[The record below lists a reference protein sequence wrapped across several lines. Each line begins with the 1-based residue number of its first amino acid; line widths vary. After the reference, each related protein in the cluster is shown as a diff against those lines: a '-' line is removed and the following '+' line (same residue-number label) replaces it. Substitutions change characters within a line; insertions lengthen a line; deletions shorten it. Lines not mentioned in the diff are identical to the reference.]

1 MEEQAI
7 FLFDVELLLVLSS
20 LVLLQCFT
28 NSLEPPMTTLPI
40 TRVTLFKHGVG
51 AFEREAAI
59 TGASSLELTFKQD
72 DVSDVLKS
80 LTVLDLDG
88 GTIRSV
94 AYDSTKPIEQML
106 AEVAINIPESESLRK
121 LLPQL
126 KGAAIS
132 VVTPGFAP
140 LEGSLLGVDTYTEA
154 TEAGNRIVPM
164 ISLVTTTGEVHSF
177 DLFRSSVVLKD
188 ERMKRDLEYYLH
200 ASLLSKKKEAR
211 SFVFQADGEGQ
222 RRIVINY
229 VVNAPV
235 WKATY
240 RMLLDPQEKPFL
252 QGWAVVDNVQD
263 ENWENVQLSLVA
275 GLPVSFQHDLYT
287 PRFIER
293 PRVEVAETT
302 GVLPPQMQPGIM
314 YEKDEVTRGG
324 AATPIMA
331 KRMREPMGIQLADGF
346 SAGSIARSNPVQ
358 VRERQLGEL
367 FEYHITHPVSIQRN
381 QSALVPIVQQ
391 SFEGKSVLYYQK
403 AARAQNPMRAVEFK
417 NSTSLTLEGGPVTVF
432 NEGSY
437 AGEAML
443 ETTMPTDLKLV
454 PYAVELSVLITDNL
468 QSTRGVVS
476 SIVISRGVAT
486 LKTSQVRRIT
496 YTIQSKIAREET
508 LYLEHPRYD
517 YEAEIRDKSCL
528 SETTEKSF
536 RFKINLPAQ
545 KTTAFVVEEVSP
557 VSDQVN
563 LQQAATQQ
571 LVHLSNQ
578 NLLPA
583 SARKTLEQIIERQK
597 QVQHLQARVQY
608 FSQRETQCA
617 EQQKRIREN
626 LLSLTDRTSEK
637 ELRDR
642 YVKSLSQQEDELES
656 LQKERASANQ
666 LTEQIRQQIDK
677 LLTDLNVDVN

>member
-1 MEEQAI
+1 M
-7 FLFDVELLLVLSS
+7 
-20 LVLLQCFT
+20 
-28 NSLEPPMTTLPI
+28 PTLPI

-51 AFEREAAI
+51 AFEREATI
-59 TGASSLELTFKQD
+59 SGVSSLELTFKQD

-140 LEGSLLGVDTYTEA
+140 LEGSLLGVDTCTEA

-164 ISLVTTTGEVHSF
+164 ISLVTATGEVHSF

-200 ASLLSKKKEAR
+200 TSLLSKKKEAR

-240 RMLLDPQEKPFL
+240 RMLLDSKEKPFL

-287 PRFIER
+287 PRFITR
-293 PRVEVAETT
+293 PTVEVAETT
-302 GVLPPQMQPGIM
+302 GVLPPQMEPGIM
-314 YEKDEVTRGG
+314 YEMDEVPRGG
-324 AATPIMA
+324 AATPMMA

-391 SFEGKSVLYYQK
+391 SFEGKAVLYYQK
-403 AARAQNPMRAVEFK
+403 ASRTQNPMRAVEF
-417 NSTSLTLEGGPVTVF
+417 NNTTSLTLEGGPVTVF
-432 NEGSY
+432 SDGSY

-443 ETTMPTDLKLV
+443 ETTMPDDLKLV
-454 PYAVELSVLITDNL
+454 PYAVELSVRITDSI
-468 QSTRGVVS
+468 QSERGVVS
-476 SIVISRGVAT
+476 AIVITRGLAV
-486 LKTSQVRRIT
+486 LKTSQVKRTT
-496 YTIQSKIAREET
+496 YTMQSRNAREEVI
-508 LYLEHPRYD
+508 YIEHPRLD
-517 YEAEIRDKSCL
+517 SQAVLRDRTHL
-528 SETTEKSF
+528 AETTETTF
-536 RFKINLPAQ
+536 RFKVGLSAQ
-545 KTTAFVVEEVSP
+545 QTTTFVVEEVLP
-557 VSDQVN
+557 ISDQVN
-563 LQQAATQQ
+563 LQQAAQQQ
-571 LVHLSNQ
+571 LLHLANQ
-578 NLLPA
+578 NLLPPV
-583 SARKTLEQIIERQK
+583 ARQALQQSVEYQK
-597 QVQHLQARVQY
+597 RLQQLQTAIQLIN
-608 FSQRETQCA
+608 QRETQYV

-626 LLSLTDRTSEK
+626 LQALADRASEK

-642 YVKSLSQQEDELES
+642 YVKSLSQQEDELEA
-656 LQKERASANQ
+656 LQKERASLQ
-666 LTEQIRQQIDK
+666 KQIEQARQQLDQ
-677 LLTDLNVDVN
+677 LLTGLNVDVK

>member
-1 MEEQAI
+1 M
-7 FLFDVELLLVLSS
+7 
-20 LVLLQCFT
+20 
-28 NSLEPPMTTLPI
+28 PTLPI

-51 AFEREAAI
+51 AFEREA
-59 TGASSLELTFKQD
+59 TVSGASTLELTFKQD

-106 AEVAINIPESESLRK
+106 AEVAISIPESESLRK

-140 LEGSLLGVDTYTEA
+140 LEGSLLGIDTYTEA
-154 TEAGNRIVPM
+154 NESGNRIVPM
-164 ISLVTTTGEVHSF
+164 ISLVTATGEVHSF

-240 RMLLDPQEKPFL
+240 RMLLDPKEKPFL

-263 ENWENVQLSLVA
+263 ENWENVELSLVA

-293 PRVEVAETT
+293 PTVEVAETT
-302 GVLPPQMQPGIM
+302 GVLPPQIISGFDSLRDDGEI
-314 YEKDEVTRGG
+314 EAL
-324 AATPIMA
+324 AATP
-331 KRMREPMGIQLADGF
+331 RMMRVSKSMM
-346 SAGSIARSNPVQ
+346 AGSASYRDSESLSRSTPVQ

-391 SFEGKSVLYYQK
+391 SFEGKAVLYYQK

-443 ETTMPTDLKLV
+443 ETTMSNDLKLV
-454 PYAVELSVLITDNL
+454 PYAVELSVQITDSI
-468 QSTRGVVS
+468 QSERGVVS
-476 SIVISRGVAT
+476 AIVITRGIAT
-486 LKTSQVRRIT
+486 IKTSQVNRTR
-496 YTIQSKIAREET
+496 YTIQSKIAKEES
-508 LYLEHPRYD
+508 LYIEHPRSD
-517 YEAEIRDKSCL
+517 RQAELRDKTYL
-528 SETTEKSF
+528 SETTENSF
-536 RFKINLPAQ
+536 RFKLNLPAQ
-545 KTTAFVVEEVSP
+545 QTTSFVVEEVSP
-557 VSDQVN
+557 ISDQVN
-563 LQQAATQQ
+563 LQQAAQQ
-571 LVHLSNQ
+571 QFVHLANQ
-578 NLLPA
+578 NLLPP
-583 SARKTLEQIIERQK
+583 SARQTILQILEQQK
-597 QVQHLQARVQY
+597 RLGQMQIAVQQT
-608 FSQRETQCA
+608 SQRETQYA

-626 LLSLTDRTSEK
+626 LQSLSDRASEK

-642 YVKSLSQQEDELES
+642 YVKSLSQQEDELEALQIERSS
-656 LQKERASANQ
+656 LQKQ
-666 LTEQIRQQIDK
+666 IEQARQQLDQ
-677 LLTDLNVDVN
+677 LLMGLQVDAK

>member
-1 MEEQAI
+1 M
-7 FLFDVELLLVLSS
+7 
-20 LVLLQCFT
+20 
-28 NSLEPPMTTLPI
+28 PTLPI

-51 AFEREAAI
+51 AFEREVSV
-59 TGASSLELTFKQD
+59 TGATSLELTFKQD

-140 LEGSLLGVDTYTEA
+140 LEGSLLGIDTYTEA
-154 TEAGNRIVPM
+154 TEAGNRIIPM
-164 ISLVTTTGEVHSF
+164 ISLVTATGEVHSF

-240 RMLLDPQEKPFL
+240 RMLLDPKEKPFL

-263 ENWENVQLSLVA
+263 ENWENVELSLVA

-287 PRFIER
+287 PRFITR
-293 PRVEVAETT
+293 PTVEVAETT
-302 GVLPPQMQPGIM
+302 GVLPPQMEAGFMALGAEEMSRSSAMVAAPMSKARKRMAAG
-314 YEKDEVTRGG
+314 GG
-324 AATPIMA
+324 AASFDA
-331 KRMREPMGIQLADGF
+331 A
-346 SAGSIARSNPVQ
+346 SIANSTPVQ

-417 NSTSLTLEGGPVTVF
+417 NTTSLTLEGGPVTVF
-432 NEGSY
+432 NESSY
-437 AGEAML
+437 AGESML
-443 ETTMPTDLKLV
+443 ETTMPSDLKLV
-454 PYAVELSVLITDNL
+454 PYAVELSVRITD
-468 QSTRGVVS
+468 SIKSKRGVVS
-476 SIVISRGVAT
+476 AIIISRGTAT
-486 LKTSQVRRIT
+486 LKTSQVNRTT
-496 YTIQSKIAREET
+496 YTIESKVSKDET
-508 LYLEHPRYD
+508 LYIEHPRMD
-517 YEAEIRDKSCL
+517 GQASLHDSTHL
-528 SETTEKSF
+528 METTESSY
-536 RFKINLPAQ
+536 RFKLNLPAQ
-545 KTTAFVVEEVSP
+545 TTTQFVVEEASP
-557 VSDQVN
+557 LSDQLQ
-563 LQQAATQQ
+563 LQQASQQQ
-571 LVHLSNQ
+571 LLSLANQ
-578 NLLPA
+578 SLLQPA
-583 SARKTLEQIIERQK
+583 VRQSLQQAIEQQRQLQILQSAFQQLN
-597 QVQHLQARVQY
+597 
-608 FSQRETQCA
+608 QRETQYF

-626 LLSLTDRTSEK
+626 LQALADRASEK

-642 YVKSLSQQEDELES
+642 YVKSLSQQEDELEA
-656 LQKERASANQ
+656 LHKERASLQ
-666 LTEQIRQQIDK
+666 KQIEQARQQLDQ
-677 LLTDLNVDVN
+677 LLTGLQVDAK